1 MNDFEAYKLYVSLKN
16 HFSNKSYDYFK
27 YNGKNRL
34 KVSSFEKRKDKVFFL
49 KLAKHT
55 DLLNFLVS
63 NFSQNE
69 KLWIR
74 DLAYS
79 EESEKVYKDWVKRK
93 QSLSYLFKQELNKLD
108 ENFDKNFIIEDNEH
122 PKLLKLF
129 LGKEISLET
138 FCLLL
143 EFSGAL
149 KYWDKKLEYDP
160 LWESVKLK
168 VVKYTPFIDCDRDK
182 LKKLCL
188 DLFQSVE

>member
-1 MNDFEAYKLYVSLKN
+1 M
-16 HFSNKSYDYFK
+16 
-27 YNGKNRL
+27 
-34 KVSSFEKRKDKVFFL
+34 
-49 KLAKHT
+49 
-55 DLLNFLVS
+55 VS

>member
-27 YNGKNRL
+27 YNGKNKL
-34 KVSSFEKRKDKVFFL
+34 KVSSFEKRNDKVFFL
-49 KLAKHT
+49 KLAKHS

-79 EESEKVYKDWVKRK
+79 EEAENTYKDWIKRK
-93 QSLSYLFKQELNKLD
+93 QSLSYVFKQDLNKLD
-108 ENFDKNFIIEDNEH
+108 DDFNKNFTIEENEH
-122 PKLLKLF
+122 PLLLRLF
-129 LGKEISLET
+129 LGKEISIET
-138 FCLLL
+138 ICLLL
-143 EFSGAL
+143 EFSGAI
-149 KYWDKKLEYDP
+149 KHWNKKLEYDP

-168 VVKYTPFIDCDRDK
+168 LVKYAPFIECDKDR
-182 LKKLCL
+182 LKQICL
-188 DLFQSVE
+188 DKFS